1 LGTVKNLSEQT
12 KSRHQIKTI
21 NQAKRG
27 KRGKQERTSKSTG
40 TKDKQQNQDKI
51 RTGQSS
57 ERYKSTTSKADGTK
71 STSMDPI

>member
-1 LGTVKNLSEQT
+1 LKIYQNRPKADI
-12 KSRHQIKTI
+12 KSKQ
-21 NQAKRG
+21 G

-51 RTGQSS
+51 KTGQSS
-57 ERYKSTTSKADGTK
+57 ERYKSTTSKVDGTK